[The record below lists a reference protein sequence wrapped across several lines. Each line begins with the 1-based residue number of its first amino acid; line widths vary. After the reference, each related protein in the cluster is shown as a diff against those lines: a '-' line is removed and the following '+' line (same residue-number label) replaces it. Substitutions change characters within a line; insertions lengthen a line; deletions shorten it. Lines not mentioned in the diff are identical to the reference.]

1 MKSIKEEK
9 FLPLNLQFFA
19 EDGGDSTDAGDSQG
33 QKDDQGS
40 HTNDQ
45 QKSEPMIP
53 KSRFDEVNNK
63 FKEMQKQLDEFAK
76 NKEKEETEAQKKRG
90 EFEELYTKTSQEL
103 DGLKSASKTSSERVA
118 QLETVIQGLVDA
130 ELTAIPEDM
139 RDLIPE
145 SMTPEQKL
153 TWISNAKSKGLF
165 GSAKQENDKKD
176 TPLGQSTNAGQ
187 QKTDTSKMSVSQ
199 MLRSAYGSKK

>member
-1 MKSIKEEK
+1 MKSIKEEM

-19 EDGGDSTDAGDSQG
+19 EDGGDGGQDGGSQG
-33 QKDDQGS
+33 QSDQGS
-40 HTNDQ
+40 HKTDDQ

-63 FKEMQKQLDEFAK
+63 FKEMQKQLDSFTK

-90 EFEELYTKTSQEL
+90 EFEELYKKTAQEL
-103 DGLKSASKTSSERVA
+103 ESVKGASERVT
-118 QLETVIQGLVDA
+118 QLEGVIQSLVDA
-130 ELTAIPEDM
+130 EMTAIPEDM

-153 TWISNAKSKGLF
+153 TWISNAKAKGLF
-165 GSAKQENDKKD
+165 GTAKQDDSKKNEA
-176 TPLGQSTNAGQ
+176 LGQPTNAGQ
-187 QKTDTSKMSVSQ
+187 QQTQDTSKMSVSQ
-199 MLRSAYGSKK
+199 MLRNAYGSKK